1 MRDDHVVRAI
11 LLLLVGGLFPIG
23 HHGSAESV
31 RRMSLYV
38 GSGGILVSPAAL
50 LAVSSSTAAKVK

>member
-1 MRDDHVVRAI
+1 MRDDHGIRLVEVFS
-11 LLLLVGGLFPIG
+11 VGGFPVG

-31 RRMSLYV
+31 RRISLYV

-50 LAVSSSTAAKVK
+50 LAVSCSTAAKVK